1 MNNCKTL
8 INRKLYRQISSFIV
22 PKPCGFSTPRT
33 RMPAGIRQG
42 LRPLRTLVHV
52 CQCAGIRVHAIDWRD
67 SRRGHALQRR
77 DSGRHH
83 LRLIFVSLSD
93 RSHGLLKSPQS
104 TQRAQSCATPVTTF
118 EKPAASRFRTQMTR
132 IARIFMDLCDNKL
145 SKSINKNN
153 TQ

>member
-1 MNNCKTL
+1 MKYSKTP
-8 INRKLYRQISSFIV
+8 INRKLYGQISAFIV

-93 RSHGLLKSPQS
+93 RIQGLTKSP
-104 TQRAQSCATPVTTF
+104 QRAQSCPTPVTTF
-118 EKPAASRFRTQMTR
+118 EKPAASRLRTRMTR
-132 IARIFMDLCDNKL
+132 IAWIFTDLCDNKL